1 MTMTAYEDALQRLP
15 AAGGAKPT
23 YSYYRQANGWITA
36 SPATEMEE
44 LKYRREGWTP
54 LPQYGRFQ
62 FNSKYIAD
70 HPLEMLLMM
79 GGAHELPY
87 EQVIEMGFHLNP
99 PRVPSCRKLPTQFHP
114 AHNAACWV
122 SAQTAQFPQLTGT
135 EEGFSCRFCPA
146 VKPTQKARDQHE
158 GVAHKDEAS
167 SIRTGEVM
175 ADSMVKGFQ
184 GLPGLGGTA
193 QPAVPTP
200 LSTSGEPYV
209 CGFCMAGFSNLVAF
223 GKHVQEEQEARQ

>member
-1 MTMTAYEDALQRLP
+1 MTTTAYEDALQHLP
-15 AAGGAKPT
+15 SSGGARPT
-23 YSYYRQANGWITA
+23 YGYYRQANGWITA
-36 SPATEMEE
+36 SPATELEE
-44 LKYRREGWTP
+44 LKYRREGGTP

-62 FNSKYIAD
+62 FNTKYIAD
-70 HPLEMLLMM
+70 HPLETLLMM

-87 EQVIEMGFHLNP
+87 EQIIEMGLHLNP
-99 PRVPSCRKLPTQFHP
+99 PRLPSCRRPPTQFHP

-122 SAQTAQFPQLTGT
+122 GAQVAQFPQLTGA
-135 EEGFSCRFCPA
+135 EEAFSCRFCPV
-146 VKPTQKARDQHE
+146 VKPTQKARNQHE

-167 SIRTGEVM
+167 DIRTGEVM
-175 ADSMVKGFQ
+175 ADSMVKGLQ
-184 GLPGLGGTA
+184 GLQGVAA
-193 QPAVPTP
+193 QPVVSAP